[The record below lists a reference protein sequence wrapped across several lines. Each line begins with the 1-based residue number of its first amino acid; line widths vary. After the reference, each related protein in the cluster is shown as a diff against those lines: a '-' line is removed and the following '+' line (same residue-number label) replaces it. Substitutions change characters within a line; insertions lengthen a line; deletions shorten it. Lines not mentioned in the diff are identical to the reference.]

1 MNFYILRNVTMGA
14 VMALFI
20 TGCSQSYVDPSYGKV
35 AYENLNR
42 RDVPAQWQIT
52 VEFQRNGVA
61 FPRVDELLRENVERV
76 VRASGVAVP
85 AVDAA
90 APELRVV
97 VNNIADI
104 NKAMAKGFGTGL
116 TLGLAGSLVTDY
128 YEMEIVLTDG
138 GKVFRKSG
146 YKHAIHTAVGNSSGP
161 TGVVASASLS
171 EAFNTVVEE
180 LMLNALKDIENE
192 YNTISLHMLE
202 SEPCAA

>member
-20 TGCSQSYVDPSYGKV
+20 TGCSQAYVDPSYGKV

-61 FPRVDELLRENVERV
+61 FPRGDELLRKNVERV

-104 NKAMAKGFGTGL
+104 NKAMAKGFGSGL

-146 YKHAIHTAVGNSSGP
+146 YKHAIHTTVGNSSGP
-161 TGVVASASLS
+161 PGVVASASLS